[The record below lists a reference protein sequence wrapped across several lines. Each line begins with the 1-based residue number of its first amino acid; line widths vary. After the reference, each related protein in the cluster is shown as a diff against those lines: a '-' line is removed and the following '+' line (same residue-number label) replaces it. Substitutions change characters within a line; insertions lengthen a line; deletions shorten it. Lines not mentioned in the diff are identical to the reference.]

1 MMMGGCMPL
10 LVISLLALL
19 SIGQAGAEP
28 LQVDDPLIVRAPL
41 DPILFQ
47 DKRGFWEDDSHAWLE
62 ALLRELSEREALRQ
76 PLTVDHPE
84 RRNRTALN
92 PAMLRVADQYLW
104 KAARETLRFPGATT
118 DHPALP

>member
-1 MMMGGCMPL
+1 MPL

-47 DKRGFWEDDSHAWLE
+47 DKRGFWEDDSHDWLE
-62 ALLRELSEREALRQ
+62 ALLREFRVREGLRC
-76 PLTVDHPE
+76 PLTVDLFIPSDANK
-84 RRNRTALN
+84 RR
-92 PAMLRVADQYLW
+92 
-104 KAARETLRFPGATT
+104 
-118 DHPALP
+118 

>member
-1 MMMGGCMPL
+1 MPL

-28 LQVDDPLIVRAPL
+28 LQVDDPLQIVRAPL

-62 ALLRELSEREALRQ
+62 ALLRELSEREALRR
-76 PLTVDHPE
+76 PLTVDLVIPSDAIE
-84 RRNRTALN
+84 QR
-92 PAMLRVADQYLW
+92 
-104 KAARETLRFPGATT
+104 
-118 DHPALP
+118 

>member
-1 MMMGGCMPL
+1 MPL
-10 LVISLLALL
+10 LVISFLALL

-62 ALLRELSEREALRQ
+62 ALLRELSEREALRR
-76 PLTVDHPE
+76 PLTVDLVIPSDAIE
-84 RRNRTALN
+84 RR
-92 PAMLRVADQYLW
+92 
-104 KAARETLRFPGATT
+104 
-118 DHPALP
+118 

>member
-1 MMMGGCMPL
+1 MPL

-47 DKRGFWEDDSHAWLE
+47 DKRGFWK
-62 ALLRELSEREALRQ
+62 
-76 PLTVDHPE
+76 TT
-84 RRNRTALN
+84 RTLG
-92 PAMLRVADQYLW
+92 W
-104 KAARETLRFPGATT
+104 KPSCAN
-118 DHPALP
+118 